1 MVVIAPSISARRIQ
15 TFYDNFKIT
24 DTRLVPYS
32 VLQIIVMASTTYPV
46 ATIILSSV
54 NLCLYNKCPQVQIK
68 SNATIMIVNQSASYS
83 VEWFFYGFKMYHKQI
98 APKNNV
104 CIDHNTMKYSHQIRS
119 VLLNAYGLLNNES
132 DAMKNIFG

>member
-1 MVVIAPSISARRIQ
+1 MVVIAPSICARRIQ

-54 NLCLYNKCPQVQIK
+54 NLCLYNKCRKVQIK
-68 SNATIMIVNQSASYS
+68 SNATIMIINQSASYS
-83 VEWFFYGFKMYHKQI
+83 VEWFPNGFKMYHKQI

-104 CIDHNTMKYSHQIRS
+104 CHNTMKNSHKIRS